1 MVGLLDDII
10 KQGIQSYGA
19 RYSESASDPLTM
31 KGKGYFGLLPSA
43 EGVSTEISATDE
55 QGRHYPTLT
64 PNLTQEQ
71 INMLLQGARPTDDIY
86 DQAESWANYRRSAG
100 MDPFASPSELRIP
113 PDFFSKMIGNR

>member
-19 RYSESASDPLTM
+19 RYAESASDPLTM

-71 INMLLQGARPTDDIY
+71 INMLLQGVRPTDDIY
-86 DQAESWANYRRSAG
+86 DQAESWANYRRSVG
-100 MDPFASPSELRIP
+100 MDPFAAPSELRIP